1 MQSGGKDDICHLFLK
16 LSLLLRRTIQMALA
30 ATMQKGLLP
39 IGIYDSEQSMGEAA
53 ARDAEELIQSVLIE
67 KGEVNIIFAAARSQ
81 VAFLDALTAKQGIDW
96 TRINAFHMDEYA
108 GLSSSDKKSLAWWL
122 QSRYFAGINFQNV
135 YFIDGRAGDA
145 AAECERYA
153 ELLGKHPA
161 DIIFLGIGDNGHL
174 AFNDPH
180 VANFNDSQDVKQV
193 FIDDV
198 SKQQQV
204 NAGNFNSIADVPSL
218 AYTLTIP
225 VLMRANSII
234 CVVPT
239 GDKAR
244 AVACAVNGDLNE
256 SCPASI
262 LRQHRNAVLYLD
274 QDSASGSGYQST
286 NVP

>member
-1 MQSGGKDDICHLFLK
+1 
-16 LSLLLRRTIQMALA
+16 MALA